1 MKEITVQELAAA
13 LQKEKTFVLLDV
25 RENYE
30 YKIGH
35 IACKHIP
42 MGEIPTRA
50 KELDCEK
57 ETIVI
62 CRSGKRA
69 AAVANFLNTNHDFKN
84 IGIVIGGVEAYA
96 NEIDQSIEV

>member
-1 MKEITVQELAAA
+1 MKDITVQELAEA
-13 LQKEKTFVLLDV
+13 LKQDFTFTLLDV

-35 IACKHIP
+35 IKCIHIP
-42 MGEIPTRA
+42 MAEIPARA
-50 KELDCEK
+50 SELDCEK
-57 ETIVI
+57 ETYVM

-69 AAVANFLNTNHDFKN
+69 AAVANFLNTNYNFSN

>member
-1 MKEITVQELAAA
+1 MKDITVQELASA
-13 LQKEKTFVLLDV
+13 LKEKKSFTLLDV

-35 IACKHIP
+35 LQCVHIP
-42 MGEIPTRA
+42 MDEIQAR
-50 KELDCEK
+50 EK
-57 ETIVI
+57 ETYVM
-62 CRSGKRA
+62 CKTGKRA
-69 AAVANFLNTNHDFKN
+69 AAVANFLCTNFNFTN

>member
-1 MKEITVQELAAA
+1 MKDISVQQLAAA
-13 LQKEKTFVLLDV
+13 LKQNKTFILLDV

-30 YKIGH
+30 FKIGH
-35 IACKHIP
+35 IACVHIP
-42 MGEIPTRA
+42 MDEIPKRA
-50 KELDCEK
+50 SELDCQK
-57 ETIVI
+57 ETYVM

-69 AAVANFLNTNHDFKN
+69 AAVANFLNTNHNFSN

>member
-1 MKEITVQELAAA
+1 MKDITVQQLADA
-13 LQKEKTFVLLDV
+13 LKKENPFTLLDV
-25 RENYE
+25 REHYE

-35 IACKHIP
+35 ISCLHIP

-50 KELDCEK
+50 SELDCEK
-57 ETIVI
+57 ETYVM

-69 AAVANFLNTNHDFKN
+69 AAVANFLKTNHNFSN

>member
-1 MKEITVQELAAA
+1 MKDISVQELAKV
-13 LQKEKTFVLLDV
+13 LKENKSFTLLDV

-35 IACKHIP
+35 LQCVHIP
-42 MGEIPTRA
+42 MDEVPTRA
-50 KELDCEK
+50 NELDCEK
-57 ETIVI
+57 ETYVM
-62 CRSGKRA
+62 CKTGKRA
-69 AAVANFLNTNHDFKN
+69 AAVANFLNTNHNFLN